1 MDTDK
6 FSIGSNVTNTSE
18 SQMAPEEILGRK
30 STSCNENDVLLFKE
44 ELGQFK
50 HSNDLKFKLTK
61 DFTEILNSGLGDGS
75 EKAKAISKP
84 EGLYGESLGKYAS
97 EKTQSN
103 VGYMVS
109 HDNLDKEAV
118 SEIISKNL
126 RESLSGKMFEN
137 PQEENEHV
145 KSNLQPGT
153 SENLIRHERSK
164 NLRESLSGKM
174 FENPQEENEHVKS
187 NLRSDTSKNLIRHER
202 EDSSK
207 VSTSATLNPSVIL
220 SEQAVNSTMPTQISN
235 LVDKEIQ
242 VSHSVFI
249 SQQIKDQIIDR
260 ILVSTGDL
268 NEGKSVKVVLSP
280 ALLEATEINF
290 QQNGKILNIS
300 FFSQNLQ
307 SLNFLQSNQ
316 LDLQAYLQDNLKQFE
331 DVSVSVESDDE
342 DVRNFTDGRSRNRQE
357 YQNLDEDEQ

>member
-75 EKAKAISKP
+75 EKAEAISKP
-84 EGLYGESLGKYAS
+84 EGLHGESLGKYAS

-137 PQEENEHV
+137 PQEETEHV
-145 KSNLQPGT
+145 KSNLQP
-153 SENLIRHERSK
+153 
-164 NLRESLSGKM
+164 
-174 FENPQEENEHVKS
+174 
-187 NLRSDTSKNLIRHER
+187 DTSKNLIQHER

>member
-118 SEIISKNL
+118 SEII
-126 RESLSGKMFEN
+126 
-137 PQEENEHV
+137 
-145 KSNLQPGT
+145 
-153 SENLIRHERSK
+153 SK